1 MSRPDVRRQRDA
13 EIQVVVPTDPPELTP
28 RAVRA
33 LLRLLR
39 NVDARREMG
48 IVDQQTPERLDDRR
62 AA

>member
-1 MSRPDVRRQRDA
+1 MSPPDVPRQRDGV
-13 EIQVVVPTDPPELTP
+13 IHVVVPSTPPQLTP
-28 RAVRA
+28 RAARA

-48 IVDQQTPERLDDRR
+48 IVDRQTSEGAEDRR